1 VDKVDMVVM
10 VVLEDTVD
18 MEVNKAVEEVNM
30 VEEVVDKVDV
40 EENTVVEEVNMVVEV
55 VIKLSFIFSFIFY
68 S

>member
-30 VEEVVDKVDV
+30 V
-40 EENTVVEEVNMVVEV
+40 VEV